1 MSLEVMF
8 LIWAPSRPVL
18 VQLTGTRIVQA
29 KNAIGTKI
37 LSLKTQTE
45 NMRSEKPYY
54 GFLKWH

>member
-8 LIWAPSRPVL
+8 LMWAPSRPVL

-37 LSLKTQTE
+37 LSLSTQTE
-45 NMRSEKPYY
+45 NIR
-54 GFLKWH
+54 